1 MKYDYV
7 TEGGKTVTQHTQD
20 PDRPAASTAPA
31 PTVPAPTPWRW
42 TASGKPTGK
51 SLARFHIYVED
62 KDGRKIAAV
71 WGRDGEREATANL
84 LVAAPVLRDALRK
97 VVGCAYP
104 AAKGILVEAQALR
117 MAQDALA
124 MLDDDQAGAP

>member
-1 MKYDYV
+1 MSAL
-7 TEGGKTVTQHTQD
+7 T
-20 PDRPAASTAPA
+20 ST
-31 PTVPAPTPWRW
+31 TVPAPTPWRW

-71 WGRDGEREATANL
+71 WGRDGEQEATANL
-84 LVAAPVLRDALRK
+84 MVAAPALRDACNAARLVLKSRDQT
-97 VVGCAYP
+97 P
-104 AAKGILVEAQALR
+104 AEAAVYG
-117 MAQDALA
+117 AIKTALA